1 MVSAPDSLVGE
12 MTIIRAVSGPVCPPS
27 ATMDSCFTARQYSIG
42 DEPGRSEGINQLVE
56 YYKSS
61 ILLS

>member
-1 MVSAPDSLVGE
+1 MVSAPGSLVSK
-12 MTIIRAVSGPVCPPS
+12 MTIIRAGSGHHRQIWRAVSQLFSTVYVMS
-27 ATMDSCFTARQYSIG
+27 QDILNIFS
-42 DEPGRSEGINQLVE
+42 INQLVE

>member
-27 ATMDSCFTARQYSIG
+27 ATMDSCFTARQYSVG
-42 DEPGRSEGINQLVE
+42 DEPGHPEGI
-56 YYKSS
+56 
-61 ILLS
+61 